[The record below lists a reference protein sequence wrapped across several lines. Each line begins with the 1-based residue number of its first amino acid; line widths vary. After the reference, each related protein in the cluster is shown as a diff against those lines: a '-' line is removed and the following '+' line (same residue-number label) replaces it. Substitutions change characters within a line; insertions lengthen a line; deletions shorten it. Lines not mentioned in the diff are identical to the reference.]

1 MQPTSSPPSPAA
13 GRRNG
18 TLALAL
24 AGVIAGM
31 LGLSFAAVP
40 LYRLFCQITG
50 FGGTPMIGPS
60 ASPGMIDRTIA
71 VRFNAGTH
79 TGMPWK
85 FAPVQREVTLKLGEE
100 AVAFYTA
107 TNPTQGPIT
116 GVSTY
121 NVTPEKAAKYFHKT
135 ACFCFDEQTLTPGQE
150 MSFPLS
156 FWIDPAIASD
166 PNTSDVRTITIS
178 YTFFRALDDAA
189 MANAGPHVGRA
200 PGAAPPKP
208 TALP

>member
-1 MQPTSSPPSPAA
+1 MQPISSPPSPS
-13 GRRNG
+13 GRSNARLAF
-18 TLALAL
+18 TLA
-24 AGVIAGM
+24 GIMVGM

-40 LYRLFCQITG
+40 LYRLFCQVTG

-60 ASPGMIDRTIA
+60 ASPGAIDRTIA

-85 FAPVQREVTLKLGEE
+85 FAPAQRQVTLRLGEE
-100 AVAFYTA
+100 AVAFYNA
-107 TNPTQGPIT
+107 TNPTQGPVT

-135 ACFCFDEQTLTPGQE
+135 ACFCFEEQTLTPGQE

-156 FWIDPAIASD
+156 FWVDPAIATD
-166 PNTSDVRTITIS
+166 PKTSDVRTITIS
-178 YTFFRALDDAA
+178 YTFFRALDAAA

-200 PGAAPPKP
+200 PGAAPARP
-208 TALP
+208 TAVP